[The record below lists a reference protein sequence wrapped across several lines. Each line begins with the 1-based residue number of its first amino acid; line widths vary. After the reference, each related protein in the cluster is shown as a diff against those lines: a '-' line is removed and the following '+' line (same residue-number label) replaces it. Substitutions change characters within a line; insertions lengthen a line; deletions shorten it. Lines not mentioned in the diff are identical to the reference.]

1 MIHNQDGVL
10 GMLTYLLLSEWI
22 WKEWTSMSE
31 LAVTGNSFNSMYITR
46 LTIYMLQVKNK
57 FKLKFL
63 NQVDTIF
70 PLTPIPNYHK
80 LGNWESTEV

>member
-1 MIHNQDGVL
+1 MIHNQGGVL

-46 LTIYMLQVKNK
+46 LTIYVTGQK
-57 FKLKFL
+57 
-63 NQVDTIF
+63 
-70 PLTPIPNYHK
+70 
-80 LGNWESTEV
+80 

>member
-1 MIHNQDGVL
+1 MIHNQGGVV

-46 LTIYMLQVKNK
+46 LTIYVTGQVEPSWYYISS
-57 FKLKFL
+57 
-63 NQVDTIF
+63 VSY
-70 PLTPIPNYHK
+70 P
-80 LGNWESTEV
+80 